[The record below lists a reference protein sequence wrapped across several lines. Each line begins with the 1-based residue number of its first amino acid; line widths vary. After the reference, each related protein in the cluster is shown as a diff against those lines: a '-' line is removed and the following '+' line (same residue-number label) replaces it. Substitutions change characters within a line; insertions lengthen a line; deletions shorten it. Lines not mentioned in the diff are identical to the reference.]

1 MKLFF
6 NEEPRLFR
14 CGKKNKIVIHDL
26 GFVDIKSEESFCVYN
41 NFLTLKVSFEKFSY
55 IIKIVNQ
62 SRGYLLFAGTSWE
75 KSHLIFVSFEKIKRF
90 KEYSDFEGLNIYWF
104 KLVEKYDEL
113 KTDVNIK
120 LMSNK
125 QITLKHEEKYNFDI
139 LSKNWGFY
147 ITPSFF
153 SRCKSFNL
161 LPLLLEKKDCVYLKI
176 LLVDKYSNKNLKLN
190 DEYMKSIIHFNEPR
204 KDSNINFINEV
215 RGLI

>member
-1 MKLFF
+1 M
-6 NEEPRLFR
+6 NP
-14 CGKKNKIVIHDL
+14 
-26 GFVDIKSEESFCVYN
+26 
-41 NFLTLKVSFEKFSY
+41 
-55 IIKIVNQ
+55 
-62 SRGYLLFAGTSWE
+62 
-75 KSHLIFVSFEKIKRF
+75 KIKLEL
-90 KEYSDFEGLNIYWF
+90 KQVDKITIILEEIQSEMLKKAKTEATQNTIDIEN
-104 KLVEKYDEL
+104 YDEL

-120 LMSNK
+120 LMSNR
-125 QITLKHEEKYNFDI
+125 QITLKHEEKYDFDM